1 MIKVLLVG
9 NPNTG
14 KTTLY
19 NKLTGKKE
27 KTGNWNG
34 VTSTVVNATFKYKGK
49 EIKVYDLPG
58 VYSLDGGTLEEKIA
72 SDFIRNNDFDLIVN
86 LIEARQLKRS
96 LALTKQLSF
105 ITNKLLVAINM
116 EDEAEISGYV
126 LDIKKLELSVGI
138 KCVFLNVYSRENL
151 KNFKDVII
159 NKISNK
165 IVNFETNYVYEN
177 CVKSTKSRDKKI
189 NLKMINNKFFSLAC
203 IALTVCCIYL
213 SFGNYGLGT
222 LIKNGTEKLFS
233 SVFLPRLVNLMETK
247 NCSDFSIEFV
257 SEVFNSL
264 LSVLAFFPQLAVLY
278 ACITVLEES
287 GLLSRL
293 SFSLNGF
300 LNVFGFNGRSVF
312 PLFGGFCCTAA
323 ACGFTSAAEN
333 FSLKKKTAFVL
344 PMIPCSARIP
354 VFLYLIAFLTKKY
367 CAAVMICVY
376 IVAVTLML
384 IFARVYTAFNPLT
397 VKDDLLIELPP
408 IRKAGLNKI
417 IKSLINSFKQFII
430 KIGFTVF
437 IVSVTLFILSRFNLR
452 LRVADD
458 VRQSIL
464 YKIGE
469 TFSFLFYPIGLNEPK
484 LTVAVLSGLFA
495 KEGVVSTLVAL
506 YPAGICFSK
515 RQIIA
520 LIAFFAFYTP
530 CFVALGCMRK
540 QIGLKN
546 AIKSGVFQFIFALLL
561 CYAVYA
567 LAKSVLMWSVGLL
580 IAIAVILAII
590 KLRKSKPKG
599 CLNEKI
605 YCKKT
610 E

>member
-34 VTSTVVNATFKYKGK
+34 VTSTVVGATFKYGGK

-58 VYSLDGGTLEEKIA
+58 VYSLNGGTLEEKIA
-72 SDFIRNNDFDLIVN
+72 SDFIKKNDFDLIVN

-96 LALTKQLSF
+96 LTLTKQLSL

-116 EDEAEISGYV
+116 EDEAEINGCV
-126 LDIKKLELSVGI
+126 LDIKKLETLLGI
-138 KCVFLNVYSRENL
+138 RCVFLDVYSRENL
-151 KNFKDVII
+151 KNFKNVIT
-159 NKISNK
+159 NKIANK

-177 CVKSTKSRDKKI
+177 CVKFTESHNKKI
-189 NLKMINNKFFSLAC
+189 NLKLINNKFFSLAC

-222 LIKNGTEKLFS
+222 LIKNGVEKLFS
-233 SVFLPRLVNLMETK
+233 AVLLPRLVNLMKLK
-247 NCSDFSIEFV
+247 NCSNFSIEFV

-300 LNVFGFNGRSVF
+300 LNAFGFNGRSVF
-312 PLFGGFCCTAA
+312 PLFSGFCCTAA
-323 ACGFTSAAEN
+323 ACGFTSSAES
-333 FSLKKKTAFVL
+333 FSLKKKTAFAL

-354 VFLYLIAFLTKKY
+354 VFLYLISFLTKKY
-367 CAAVMICVY
+367 CAAVMICIY
-376 IVAVTLML
+376 IVAVMLML
-384 IFARVYTAFNPLT
+384 IFSRVYTAFNPLT
-397 VKDDLLIELPP
+397 VNEDLLIELPP
-408 IRKAGLNKI
+408 IRKVRLNKI

-437 IVSVTLFILSRFNLR
+437 IVSVALFILSRFNLR
-452 LRVADD
+452 LRLVDD
-458 VRQSIL
+458 VKQSVL

-484 LTVAVLSGLFA
+484 LAVAVLSGLFA
-495 KEGVVSTLVAL
+495 KEGVVSTLIAL

-520 LIAFFAFYTP
+520 LIMFFAFYTP

-546 AIKSGVFQFIFALLL
+546 AIKSGVFQFVFALLL
-561 CYAVYA
+561 CYVAYTLTKSALMSAVGLIVA
-567 LAKSVLMWSVGLL
+567 LA
-580 IAIAVILAII
+580 AILAII
-590 KLRKSKPKG
+590 KLRKIKPKG

>member
-34 VTSTVVNATFKYKGK
+34 VTSTVVSATFKTQGK
-49 EIKVYDLPG
+49 EIEVFDLPG

-72 SDFIRNNDFDLIVN
+72 SDFIRKNDFDLIVN
-86 LIEARQLKRS
+86 LIEAKQLKRS
-96 LALTKQLSF
+96 LALTKQLSL
-105 ITNKLLVAINM
+105 ITDKLLVAINM
-116 EDEAEISGYV
+116 EGESEASGYV
-126 LDIKKLELSVGI
+126 LDIKKLESSIGI
-138 KCVFLNVYSRENL
+138 KCVFLNVYDRENL
-151 KNFKDVII
+151 RNFKNII
-159 NKISNK
+159 TIKIANKIA
-165 IVNFETNYVYEN
+165 NFESDYVCEN
-177 CVKSTKSRDKKI
+177 CVKFTKPRNGKV
-189 NLKMINNKFFSLAC
+189 NLKRINDKFFSLAC
-203 IALTVCCIYL
+203 VALTVCCIYL

-222 LIKNGTEKLFS
+222 LIKNGVEKLFS
-233 SVFLPRLVNLMETK
+233 FVFLPRLVSFMELK
-247 NCSDFSIEFV
+247 NCTDFSIEFV

-264 LSVLAFFPQLAVLY
+264 LSVAAFFPQLAVLY

-312 PLFGGFCCTAA
+312 PLLSGFCCTAA
-323 ACGFTSAAEN
+323 ACGFTSSAEN
-333 FSLKKKTAFVL
+333 FSLKKKTAFAL

-354 VFLYLIAFLTKKY
+354 VFLYLISFLTKKY
-367 CAAVMICVY
+367 CAAVMVCIY
-376 IVAVTLML
+376 IAAVTLTL
-384 IFARVYTAFNPLT
+384 IFSRVYTAFNPLT
-397 VKDDLLIELPP
+397 VNEDLLIELPP
-408 IRKAGLNKI
+408 IRKVRLNKI

-437 IVSVTLFILSRFNLR
+437 IVSVALFVLSRFDLR
-452 LRVADD
+452 LRLIDD

-484 LTVAVLSGLFA
+484 LSVAVLSGLFA

-520 LIAFFAFYTP
+520 LITFFAFYTP

-546 AIKSGVFQFIFALLL
+546 AIKSGVFQFVFALLS

-567 LAKSVLMWSVGLL
+567 LTKSIFTLAVGLL
-580 IAIAVILAII
+580 VALAVASAII
-590 KLRKSKPKG
+590 KLGKSKPKG